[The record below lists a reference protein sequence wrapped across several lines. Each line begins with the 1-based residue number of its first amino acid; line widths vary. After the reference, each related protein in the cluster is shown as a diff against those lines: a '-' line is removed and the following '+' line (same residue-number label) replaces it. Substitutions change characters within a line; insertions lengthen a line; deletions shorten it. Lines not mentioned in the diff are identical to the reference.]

1 MMMGEESDWKTLAIE
16 KQFQFFET
24 LGSRP
29 FDEIEK
35 TNLFLLKKKVGFAT
49 CGKPSELPDS
59 SNFYT
64 GYKEENLKHIKDICE
79 KIIEKSEYDPIRF
92 ACTILII
99 YHKNAICETS
109 VFRIESNTGN
119 IFIDAHSRVYQ
130 NWKQFM
136 EENKLPGCEYCY
148 PLEGTYSRLA
158 EEDALVGFARS
169 PASSLLNKA
178 TDCLDTAGSVVSV
191 AAAAVFAASTF
202 AAVAPG
208 VVAAAAT
215 SAACTGVY
223 SITRSAS
230 SLYDRNKHE
239 QSIGL
244 KDPES
249 RSAWMAIGSS
259 AVGVATIGALGKAK
273 KVIESGESLSKLS
286 IFGLHTL
293 TTSSL
298 VFSGFGFVETLIM
311 CVDKYNKG
319 ILEKKDVFDLSCELL
334 FLFNAI
340 ASAKATTKLV
350 NNMSAAAAAEPS
362 VQKKLTKTQK
372 RNLRKRA
379 AKRRAK
385 GFTPNTNCEPT
396 TDSKYSTT
404 VKLLLLEAVRAY
416 APRVEEVMYNCQ
428 SIFHDILCWKSNE
441 ISDAAFMKNIVRS
454 ILRLYNDYK
463 DEISEAI
470 IKLVKFFT
478 SLNLNNILGDI
489 WVWFC
494 NASEE
499 LKAIFCTKVIN
510 MEDQVESLISEAERD
525 VTDLYDQLG
534 VVVEVTPEIGSEN
547 SEELDEDDLNSESQ
561 RLLSGCGSVIAVSSM
576 SCQDLEEF
584 GEILDGVKSVVVS
597 EFKSKVADYKKKL
610 EAAKAVSGDMFD
622 IKTYHKVLGITC
634 DVGQHMFNETMQ
646 DLLAERTIYKIK
658 CKCKDLKRERS
669 VRTTPIWEGLREGM
683 FHYYGPH
690 GSGDL
695 SESDLLSIVNVIVS
709 EAEVTKEK
717 CKLLKEKDVI
727 MIEVPVVGGREIH
740 IVVYCGIT
748 EENTASGLII
758 IAQ

>member
-1 MMMGEESDWKTLAIE
+1 MMGEENDWKTLAVE
-16 KQFQFFET
+16 KQLQFFET
-24 LGSRP
+24 LGSRS

-49 CGKPSELPDS
+49 CGKPSELPES

-64 GYKEENLKHIKDICE
+64 GYKDENLKHIKDICE
-79 KIIEKSEYDPIRF
+79 KIIEKSDYDPIRF
-92 ACTILII
+92 ACTILIL

-109 VFRIESNTGN
+109 VFRIESKTGN

-148 PLEGTYSRLA
+148 PLEGTYSRLT
-158 EEDALVGFARS
+158 EEALVGFAHS
-169 PASSLLNKA
+169 PASSLFNKA
-178 TDCLDTAGSVVSV
+178 TDCLDTAGTVVSV

-208 VVAAAAT
+208 IIAAAGT

-230 SLYDRNKHE
+230 SLYDRSKHE
-239 QSIGL
+239 QSVGL

-273 KVIESGESLSKLS
+273 KIIESGESLSKLS
-286 IFGLHTL
+286 IFGMHTL

-298 VFSGFGFVETLIM
+298 VFSGFGFIETLFM

-340 ASAKATTKLV
+340 ASAKATTNLV

-385 GFTPNTNCEPT
+385 GFVPNTNSEPT
-396 TDSKYSTT
+396 TDSKYSGT

-428 SIFHDILCWKSNE
+428 SIFHDISCWKSNE
-441 ISDAAFMKNIVRS
+441 ISDADFMKNIVRS
-454 ILRLYNDYK
+454 IFRLYNDYK
-463 DEISEAI
+463 DEISDAI

-478 SLNLNNILGDI
+478 SLNLNKILEDI
-489 WVWFC
+489 WDLFC

-510 MEDQVESLISEAERD
+510 MEDQIESLISEAEMD
-525 VTDLYDQLG
+525 VTVLYDQLG
-534 VVVEVTPEIGSEN
+534 MEVENTPEMFLEN
-547 SEELDEDDLNSESQ
+547 SEEFDEDDLNTESQ
-561 RLLSGCGSVIAVSSM
+561 KLLSGCGSVIAVSSL

-597 EFKSKVADYKKKL
+597 EFKSKVTDYKKKV
-610 EAAKAVSGDMFD
+610 EAAKTASGDTFD
-622 IKTYHKVLGITC
+622 INTYHKVLGITG

-646 DLLAERTIYKIK
+646 DLLAESTIYKIK
-658 CKCKDLKRERS
+658 RKCKDLKRERNA
-669 VRTTPIWEGLREGM
+669 RTTPIWEGLGEGM

-695 SESDLLSIVNVIVS
+695 SELDLLSIVNGMVS
-709 EAEVTKEK
+709 EAEVTKEN

-748 EENTASGLII
+748 EENTASGII
-758 IAQ
+758 LMKK

>member
-1 MMMGEESDWKTLAIE
+1 MMEEENDWKTVAVE
-16 KQFQFFET
+16 KQKQYFDT
-24 LGSRP
+24 LGSRS

-64 GYKEENLKHIKDICE
+64 GYKEENLKHIKEICE
-79 KIIEKSEYDPIRF
+79 KIVEKSDHDPIRF
-92 ACTILII
+92 ACTILILN
-99 YHKNAICETS
+99 HKNSICETS
-109 VFRIESNTGN
+109 VFRIETKTGN

-130 NWKQFM
+130 TWNQFM
-136 EENKLPGCEYCY
+136 KENKLPGCEYCY
-148 PLEGTYSRLA
+148 PLEGTYSRPSKDEA
-158 EEDALVGFARS
+158 HVGFALS
-169 PASSLLNKA
+169 PACSLLNKA
-178 TDCLDTAGSVVSV
+178 TDCLDTAGTVVSL
-191 AAAAVFAASTF
+191 AAAAVFAAGTF

-208 VVAAAAT
+208 VTAAALT

-230 SLYDRNKHE
+230 SLYDRKKHE
-239 QSIGL
+239 QSVGL

-249 RSAWMAIGSS
+249 RSAWISIGSS
-259 AVGVATIGALGKAK
+259 AVGVATVGALGKAK
-273 KVIESGESLSKLS
+273 KIIESGESLSKLS
-286 IFGLHTL
+286 IFGMHTL

-298 VFSGFGFVETLIM
+298 VFSGFGFIETLVM

-340 ASAKATTKLV
+340 ASAKATTSLV
-350 NNMSAAAAAEPS
+350 NNMSAAAAAEPA

-385 GFTPNTNCEPT
+385 GFTPNTNSEPT
-396 TDSKYSTT
+396 TDSKYSST

-416 APRVEEVMYNCQ
+416 APRAEEIMYNCQ

-454 ILRLYNDYK
+454 IFRLYNDFK
-463 DEISEAI
+463 DEISDTI

-478 SLNLNNILGDI
+478 SLNLNNILGD
-489 WVWFC
+489 VWDLFC
-494 NASEE
+494 NATEE
-499 LKAIFCTKVIN
+499 RKAIFCTKVIN

-525 VTDLYDQLG
+525 VTNLHDQLG
-534 VVVEVTPEIGSEN
+534 LTVENTPEICVEN

-561 RLLSGCGSVIAVSSM
+561 RLLSGCGSVIASSSL

-584 GEILDGVKSVVVS
+584 GGILDGVKAVVVS
-597 EFKSKVADYKKKL
+597 EFKSKISDYKKKL
-610 EAAKAVSGDMFD
+610 EAAKTASGDTFD
-622 IKTYHKVLGITC
+622 INTYHKVLGITC

-646 DLLAERTIYKIK
+646 NLLAENIIYKIK
-658 CKCKDLKRERS
+658 CKCKDFKAERS
-669 VRTTPIWEGLREGM
+669 ARTTPIWEGLREGM

-695 SESDLLSIVNVIVS
+695 SESDLLSIVNGIVHD
-709 EAEVTKEK
+709 AEVTKDN
-717 CKLLKEKDVI
+717 CKLLKEKDVT
-727 MIEVPVVGGREIH
+727 MIEVSVEGGREIH

-748 EENTASGLII
+748 EENTASGIILI
-758 IAQ
+758 AN